1 MLLLCA
7 KLEKT
12 GGDAKQVAA
21 AVTTSPA
28 VDRLVGQQA
37 KTTARQVQEPLRL
50 WEHEE
55 GARKATN
62 NNRKSDQV
70 VETQSS

>member
-7 KLEKT
+7 KLEKA
-12 GGDAKQVAA
+12 GGDAKQVVA

-50 WEHEE
+50 
-55 GARKATN
+55 
-62 NNRKSDQV
+62 
-70 VETQSS
+70 